1 MDLEDI
7 KELVDDA
14 ESSTSATRDEAS
26 DMLVF
31 GRISQWDDEI
41 GADVQ
46 TEFRGTFDII
56 KSRRNR
62 IIAEL
67 WSNPVDITLKPK
79 DGAEEDAAETLT
91 GMYRTDMLRSEEA
104 LETALQDQVDC
115 GFGAFRYVTEYESQF
130 DDMNNYQRISAE
142 PISEANNVVYWDS
155 NAKKKD
161 KSDARWCCILTT
173 FTKKGWQRYCEENE
187 IDFEE
192 NEDPSSF
199 KMPNRTDAWYW
210 RGKSEEFKIGEFYH
224 KTKKRERVLMF
235 EDPLGQVK
243 AVYQRDVKDVIDEM
257 EDAGFMKIGEK
268 MKERWVVSKYIV
280 SGEKI
285 IKVGGKESQRIAGEH
300 IPIIPIYG
308 DWSRVE
314 GREIWRGIYHDAQ
327 DPQRLHN
334 FMMSYLADIV
344 AKGPKQKPIF
354 YPGQIQGYE
363 YMYSASGADEN
374 FPYMLQNEISP
385 ETKQPYPPGPVGYL
399 EPPVLPQAGSALLEM
414 TRRSV
419 DDVTGGS
426 LNQEQM
432 MSGAVTEG
440 QIRATQSAQNLE
452 TFLFQNNFQLAMKQ
466 AGRVYASMAAEL
478 YDVPRPAVVT
488 QPDGTETEVMVMEA
502 VMDEETGEE
511 VVINDITKGAFE
523 VYADVGPSFQT
534 QREEARA
541 QMQEL
546 FTALQGTLEGQMA
559 LHTYFTL
566 QTGPETK
573 HLREYG
579 RKQLILTGIMEPETE
594 EEEQMVAQAQQQN
607 QQPDAEMVYAMAEQ
621 QKAQNQSQEIQMK
634 YTLEQMKTQIDAY
647 EAETGRT
654 EAIAKMRESMAKIE
668 KIQAETG
675 KTVAETYKTGYEIRG
690 NELDRVQQALMPR
703 GMRQV

>member
-14 ESSTSATRDEAS
+14 ESSTSATREEAS

-31 GRISQWDDEI
+31 GRISQWDDDI

-67 WSNPVDITLKPK
+67 WSNPVDITFKPK
-79 DGAEEDAAETLT
+79 DGAEPEAADTLT
-91 GMYRTDMLRSEEA
+91 GMYRTDMLRSEESI
-104 LETALQDQVDC
+104 ETALQDQVDC

-130 DDMNNYQRISAE
+130 DDMNNYQRINAE

-155 NAKKKD
+155 NAKRKD

-173 FTKKGWQRYCEENE
+173 FTEKGWERFCEEND
-187 IDFEE
+187 IDYEANKE
-192 NEDPSSF
+192 PASF
-199 KMPNRTDAWYW
+199 KTPNRTDSWFW
-210 RGKSEEFKIGEFYH
+210 RSKQDEVKIGEFYH
-224 KTKKRERVLMF
+224 KAKKRERVLMY

-243 AVYQRDVKDVIDEM
+243 AVYQREIKDVIDEM
-257 EDAGFMKIGEK
+257 EDAGFVKIGEK
-268 MKERWVVSKYIV
+268 MKERWVVKKYIV

-285 IKVGGKESQRIAGEH
+285 IKVGGKDFQRIAGEH
-300 IPIIPIYG
+300 VPVVPIYG

-363 YMYSASGADEN
+363 YMYSAAGADEN

-385 ETKQPYPPGPVGYL
+385 ETGQSYPTGPVGYL

-488 QPDGTETEVMVMEA
+488 QPDSTEAEVMVMEA
-502 VMDEETGEE
+502 VFDEETGGE

-534 QREEARA
+534 QRDQARSE
-541 QMQEL
+541 MQEL
-546 FTALQGTLEGQMA
+546 FTALQGTPEGQMA

-579 RKQLILTGIMEPETE
+579 RKQLILTGVMEPDTE
-594 EEEQMVAQAQQQN
+594 EEQQMLQAAQQQQ
-607 QQPDAEMVYAMAEQ
+607 QQPDANMVLAMAEQ
-621 QKAQNQSQEIQMK
+621 MKAEADMAGVQADAQDDQM
-634 YTLEQMKTQIDAY
+634 QRQVDAY
-647 EAETGRT
+647 KAETARL
-654 EAIAKMRESMAKIE
+654 EAMAKARKAGVE
-668 KIQAETG
+668 TAKIST
-675 KTVAETYKTGYEIRG
+675 EIRG
-690 NELDRVQQALMPR
+690 TELDNLQKFQQALMP
-703 GMRQV
+703 GAMRQQ

>member
-1 MDLEDI
+1 MELEDI

-14 ESSTSATRDEAS
+14 EASTSATREEAS

-31 GRISQWDDEI
+31 GRISQWDDDI

-67 WSNPVDITLKPK
+67 WSNPVDITFKPK
-79 DGAEEDAAETLT
+79 DGADPEAAETLT
-91 GMYRTDMLRSEEA
+91 GMYRTDMFRSEEA
-104 LETALQDQVDC
+104 IETALQDQVDC
-115 GFGAFRYVTEYESQF
+115 GFGAFRYVTEYESKF
-130 DDMNNYQRISAE
+130 DDLNNYQRICAE

-161 KSDARWCCILTT
+161 KSDARWCMIITT
-173 FTKKGWQRYCEENE
+173 FTEKGWQRYCEENG
-187 IDFEE
+187 IDYDE
-192 NEDPSSF
+192 NEKPQPF
-199 KMPNRTDAWYW
+199 KTPQKTDVAFW
-210 RGKSEEFKIGEFYH
+210 RSKQDEIKIGEFYH
-224 KTKKRERVLMF
+224 KEKKRERVLVY

-243 AVYQRDVKDVIDEM
+243 AVYQREVKDVIDDM
-257 EDAGFMKIGEK
+257 EAAGFVKVGEK
-268 MKERWVVSKYIV
+268 MKERWVVKKHIV
-280 SGEKI
+280 SGDKI
-285 IKVGGKESQRIAGEH
+285 IKTQRIAGEH
-300 IPIIPIYG
+300 IPVIAIYG

-344 AKGPKQKPIF
+344 AKGPRQKPIF

-363 YMYSASGADEN
+363 YMYTLSGADN
-374 FPYMLQNEISP
+374 NYPYMLQNEVSP
-385 ETKQPYPPGPVGYL
+385 ETKQPYPIGPVGYL
-399 EPPVLPQAGSALLEM
+399 EPPSLPQAGSALLEM

-426 LNQEQM
+426 LNQEAM
-432 MSGAVTEG
+432 LSGAVTEG

-478 YDVPRPAVVT
+478 YDVPRAAVVT
-488 QPDGTETEVMVMEA
+488 QPDGTESEVMVMET
-502 VMDEETGEE
+502 VFDEESGED
-511 VVINDITKGAFE
+511 VVINDITRGAFE

-534 QREEARA
+534 QREEAKA

-546 FTALQGTLEGQMA
+546 FTALQGTPEGQIA
-559 LHTYFTL
+559 LFTYFTL

-573 HLREYG
+573 HLKEYG
-579 RKQLILTGIMEPETE
+579 RKQLILQGIIEPESE
-594 EEEQMVAQAQQQN
+594 EEMAMVQQAQQAG
-607 QQPDAEMVYAMAEQ
+607 QQPDANMVLAMAEQ
-621 QKAQNQSQEIQMK
+621 MKAQADMMGVQADAQQAQQE
-634 YTLEQMKTQIDAY
+634 TQIKLYDVMTKRAKVEY
-647 EAETGRT
+647 EA
-654 EAIAKMRESMAKIE
+654 AKAGVD
-668 KIQAETG
+668 IQKTLAETEG
-675 KTVAETYKTGYEIRG
+675 VELENIRKQM
-690 NELDRVQQALMPR
+690 EALSDQDLFR
-703 GMRQV
+703 IAAGGQ

>member
-1 MDLEDI
+1 MELEDI

-14 ESSTSATRDEAS
+14 EASTSATREEAG

-31 GRISQWDDEI
+31 GRISQWDDDI

-67 WSNPVDITLKPK
+67 WSNPVDITFKPK
-79 DGAEEDAAETLT
+79 DGADPEAAETLT

-104 LETALQDQVDC
+104 IETALQDQVDC
-115 GFGAFRYVTEYESQF
+115 GFGAFRYVTEYESKF
-130 DDMNNYQRISAE
+130 DDLNNYQRICAE

-161 KSDARWCCILTT
+161 KSDARWCMILTT
-173 FTKKGWQRYCEENE
+173 FTEKGWQRYCEENG
-187 IDFEE
+187 IDYEKNKDPQPFKSPKKSGISFWRSKE
-192 NEDPSSF
+192 NEI
-199 KMPNRTDAWYW
+199 KV
-210 RGKSEEFKIGEFYH
+210 GEFYH
-224 KTKKRERVLMF
+224 KTKKRERVLIY

-243 AVYQRDVKDVIDEM
+243 AVYQREVKDVIDDLEA
-257 EDAGFMKIGEK
+257 AGFVKVGEK
-268 MKERWVVSKYIV
+268 MKERWVVKKHIV
-280 SGEKI
+280 SGEKVI
-285 IKVGGKESQRIAGEH
+285 QTQRIAGEH
-300 IPIIPIYG
+300 IPVIAIYG

-344 AKGPKQKPIF
+344 AKGPRQKPIF

-363 YMYSASGADEN
+363 YMYTLNGADN
-374 FPYMLQNEISP
+374 NYPYMLQNEVSP
-385 ETKQPYPPGPVGYL
+385 DTGQPYPAGPVGYL
-399 EPPVLPQAGSALLEM
+399 ESPVLPQAGSALLEL

-426 LNQEQM
+426 LNQESM
-432 MSGAVTEG
+432 LSGAVTEG
-440 QIRATQSAQNLE
+440 QIRATQFAQNLE

-478 YDVPRPAVVT
+478 YDVPRPAIVT
-488 QPDGTETEVMVMEA
+488 QPDGTEVEVMVMEA
-502 VMDEETGEE
+502 VFDEESGEE
-511 VVINDITKGAFE
+511 VVLNDITKGAFE

-546 FTALQGTLEGQMA
+546 FTALQGTPEGQIA
-559 LHTYFTL
+559 LYTYFTL

-579 RKQLILTGIMEPETE
+579 RKQLILQGIIEPETE
-594 EEEQMVAQAQQQN
+594 EEQLMLQQAQQAG
-607 QQPDAEMVYAMAEQ
+607 QQPDANMVLAMAEQ
-621 QKAQNQSQEIQMK
+621 MKAQADLLSAQSDAQGDQV
-634 YTLEQMKTQIDAY
+634 QAQIDAY
-647 EAETGRT
+647 KAETQRL
-654 EAIAKMRESMAKIE
+654 EAMAKAQKAGVE
-668 KIQAETG
+668 TAKIAT
-675 KTVAETYKTGYEIRG
+675 EIRG
-690 NELDRVQQALMPR
+690 NELDNLQKFQQALMPAS
-703 GMRQV
+703 MRQQ

>member
-1 MDLEDI
+1 MELEDI

-14 ESSTSATRDEAS
+14 EASTSATREEAG

-31 GRISQWDDEI
+31 GRISQWDDDI

-67 WSNPVDITLKPK
+67 WSNPVDITFKPK
-79 DGAEEDAAETLT
+79 DGADPEAAETLT

-115 GFGAFRYVTEYESQF
+115 GFGAFRYVTEYESKF
-130 DDMNNYQRISAE
+130 DDLNNYQRICAE

-161 KSDARWCCILTT
+161 KSDARWCMILTT
-173 FTKKGWQRYCEENE
+173 FTEKGWKRYCEENG
-187 IDFEE
+187 IDYENNKDPQPFKSPEKSGIAFWRSKE
-192 NEDPSSF
+192 NEI
-199 KMPNRTDAWYW
+199 KV
-210 RGKSEEFKIGEFYH
+210 GEFYH
-224 KTKKRERVLMF
+224 KTKKKERVLVY

-243 AVYQRDVKDVIDEM
+243 AVYQREVKYVIDDM
-257 EDAGFMKIGEK
+257 EAAGFVKVGEK
-268 MKERWVVSKYIV
+268 MKERWVVKKHIV
-280 SGEKI
+280 SGEDV
-285 IKVGGKESQRIAGEH
+285 IKTQRIAGEH
-300 IPIIPIYG
+300 IPVIAIYG

-344 AKGPKQKPIF
+344 AKGPRQKPIF

-363 YMYSASGADEN
+363 YMYTLSGADN
-374 FPYMLQNEISP
+374 NYPYMLQNEISP
-385 ETKQPYPPGPVGYL
+385 DTGHPYPVGPVGYL
-399 EPPVLPQAGSALLEM
+399 EPPVLPQAGSALLEL

-426 LNQEQM
+426 LNQEAM
-432 MSGAVTEG
+432 LSGAVTEG

-478 YDVPRPAVVT
+478 YDVPRPAIVT

-502 VMDEETGEE
+502 MFDEESGEE
-511 VVINDITKGAFE
+511 VVINDITRGAFE

-546 FTALQGTLEGQMA
+546 FTALQGTPEGQIA
-559 LHTYFTL
+559 LYTYFTL

-579 RKQLILTGIMEPETE
+579 RKQLILQGIVEPETE
-594 EEEQMVAQAQQQN
+594 EEQMMLQQAQQAG
-607 QQPDAEMVYAMAEQ
+607 QQPDANMVLAMAEQ
-621 QKAQNQSQEIQMK
+621 MKAQADLLSAQSDAQDDQA
-634 YTLEQMKTQIDAY
+634 QAQIDAY
-647 EAETGRT
+647 KAETQRL
-654 EAIAKMRESMAKIE
+654 EAMAKAQKAGVE
-668 KIQAETG
+668 TAKIAT
-675 KTVAETYKTGYEIRG
+675 EIRG
-690 NELDRVQQALMPR
+690 NELDNLQKFQQALMPVS
-703 GMRQV
+703 MRQQ

>member
-1 MDLEDI
+1 MELEDI

-14 ESSTSATRDEAS
+14 ESSTSATREEAS

-31 GRISQWDDEI
+31 GRISQWDDDI

-67 WSNPVDITLKPK
+67 WSNPVDISFKPK
-79 DGAEEDAAETLT
+79 DGAEPEAAETLT

-130 DDMNNYQRISAE
+130 DDMNNYQRINAE
-142 PISEANNVVYWDS
+142 PISEANNVVRWDA

-161 KSDARWCCILTT
+161 KSDAWWGIILTS
-173 FTKKGWQRYCEENE
+173 FTTKGWERYCKENG
-187 IDFEE
+187 IDYEANKE
-192 NEDPSSF
+192 PANF
-199 KMPNRTDAWYW
+199 KEPGNSGAWFW
-210 RGKSEEFKIGEFYH
+210 RGKKDEIVIGEFYY
-224 KTKKRERVLMF
+224 KEKKRERVLMY

-243 AVYQRDVKDVIDEM
+243 AVYQREVKDVIDEM
-257 EDAGFMKIGEK
+257 EDAGFVKIGEK
-268 MKERWVVSKYIV
+268 MKERWVVYKQIV
-280 SGEKI
+280 SGEKVI
-285 IKVGGKESQRIAGEH
+285 NVNGKDKQRIAGEH
-300 IPIIPIYG
+300 IPIVPIYG

-344 AKGPKQKPIF
+344 AKGPRQKPIF

-363 YMYSASGADEN
+363 YMYAEGGPDN
-374 FPYMLQNEISP
+374 NYPYMLQNEMSP
-385 ETKQPYPPGPVGYL
+385 ETNNPYPVGPVGYL

-466 AGRVYASMAAEL
+466 AGRIYASMAAEL

-488 QPDGTETEVMVMEA
+488 QPDGTESEVMVMEA
-502 VMDEETGEE
+502 VFDEETGEE

-534 QREEARA
+534 QREEAKV

-546 FTALQGTLEGQMA
+546 YTALQGTPEGQMA
-559 LHTYFTL
+559 LFTYFTL

-579 RKQLILTGIMEPETE
+579 RKQLILSGIMEPETE
-594 EEEQMVAQAQQQN
+594 EEEQMVAQAQQQQ
-607 QQPDAEMVYAMAEQ
+607 QQPDANMVLAMAEQ
-621 QKAQNQSQEIQMK
+621 MKAQADMEGVQADAQDDQA
-634 YTLEQMKTQIDAY
+634 QRQIDAFK
-647 EAETGRT
+647 AETQRL
-654 EAIAKMRESMAKIE
+654 EAMAKARKAGVE
-668 KIQAETG
+668 TSKIATEMKGT
-675 KTVAETYKTGYEIRG
+675 
-690 NELDRVQQALMPR
+690 ELDNLQKLQQAMMPAS
-703 GMRQV
+703 MRQS

>member
-14 ESSTSATRDEAS
+14 EASTSATREEAG

-31 GRISQWDDEI
+31 GRISQWDDDI

-67 WSNPVDITLKPK
+67 WSNPVDITFKPK
-79 DGAEEDAAETLT
+79 DGADPEAAETLT

-104 LETALQDQVDC
+104 IETALQDQVDC
-115 GFGAFRYVTEYESQF
+115 GFGAFRYVTEYESKF
-130 DDMNNYQRISAE
+130 DDLNNYQRICAE

-161 KSDARWCCILTT
+161 KSDARWCMIITT
-173 FTKKGWQRYCEENE
+173 FTEKGWQRYCEENG
-187 IDFEE
+187 IDYEE
-192 NEDPSSF
+192 NEKPQPF
-199 KMPNRTDAWYW
+199 KTPHKSDVTFW
-210 RGKSEEFKIGEFYH
+210 RSKQDEIKIGEFYA
-224 KTKKRERVLMF
+224 KEKKRERVLVY

-243 AVYQRDVKDVIDEM
+243 AVYQREVKDVIDDM
-257 EDAGFMKIGEK
+257 EAAGFVKIGEK
-268 MKERWVVSKYIV
+268 MKERWVVKKHIV
-280 SGEKI
+280 SGDKI
-285 IKVGGKESQRIAGEH
+285 IKTQRIAGEH
-300 IPIIPIYG
+300 IPVVAIYG

-344 AKGPKQKPIF
+344 AKGPRQKPIF

-363 YMYSASGADEN
+363 YMYTLSGSDN
-374 FPYMLQNEISP
+374 NYPYMLQNEVSP
-385 ETKQPYPPGPVGYL
+385 ETKQPYPVGPVGYL
-399 EPPVLPQAGSALLEM
+399 EPPQLPQAGSALLEM

-426 LNQEQM
+426 LNQEAM
-432 MSGAVTEG
+432 LSGAVTEG

-466 AGRVYASMAAEL
+466 AGRVYASIAAEL
-478 YDVPRPAVVT
+478 YDVPRPAVTT
-488 QPDGTETEVMVMEA
+488 QPDGTESEVMVMEA
-502 VMDEETGEE
+502 VFDEESGEE
-511 VVINDITKGAFE
+511 VVINDITRGAFE

-534 QREEARA
+534 QRDEAKA
-541 QMQEL
+541 KMQEL
-546 FTALQGTLEGQMA
+546 FTALQGTPEGQIA
-559 LHTYFTL
+559 LYTYFTL
-566 QTGPETK
+566 QTGPEVK

-579 RKQLILTGIMEPETE
+579 RKQLILQGIVEPDTE
-594 EEEQMVAQAQQQN
+594 EEMMMVQQAQQAG
-607 QQPDAEMVYAMAEQ
+607 QQPDANMVLAMAEQ
-621 QKAQNQSQEIQMK
+621 MKAQADMMGVQANAQDDQAQR
-634 YTLEQMKTQIDAY
+634 QIDAFK
-647 EAETGRT
+647 AETQRL
-654 EAIAKMRESMAKIE
+654 EAMAKAQKAGVE
-668 KIQAETG
+668 TAKIATEM
-675 KTVAETYKTGYEIRG
+675 RG
-690 NELDRVQQALMPR
+690 TELDNLQKFQQALMPAS
-703 GMRQV
+703 MRQQ

>member
-1 MDLEDI
+1 MELEEI

-14 ESSTSATRDEAS
+14 ESSTSATREEAG

-31 GRISQWDDEI
+31 GRISQWDDDI

-67 WSNPVDITLKPK
+67 WSNPVDITFKPK
-79 DGAEEDAAETLT
+79 DGAEPEAAETLT

-104 LETALQDQVDC
+104 IETALQDQVDC
-115 GFGAFRYVTEYESQF
+115 GFGAFRYVTEYESKF
-130 DDMNNYQRISAE
+130 DDLNNYQRINAE

-161 KSDARWCCILTT
+161 KSDARWCCIVST
-173 FTKKGWQRYCEENE
+173 FTTKGWERYCEENG
-187 IDFEE
+187 IDY
-192 NEDPSSF
+192 EDNKEPVSF
-199 KMPNRTDAWYW
+199 KTPNRTDAYFW
-210 RGKSEEFKIGEFYH
+210 RSKQDEVKVGEFYY
-224 KTKKRERVLMF
+224 KTKKRERVLMY
-235 EDPLGQVK
+235 EDPLGQTK
-243 AVYQRDVKDVIDEM
+243 AVYQREVKDIE
-257 EDAGFMKIGEK
+257 EELIDAGFVKIGEK
-268 MKERWVVSKYIV
+268 MKDRWVVKKAIV

-285 IKVGGKESQRIAGEH
+285 IQTQRIAGEH
-300 IPIIPIYG
+300 IPVIAVYG

-344 AKGPKQKPIF
+344 AKGPRQKPIF

-363 YMYSASGADEN
+363 YMYSASGADN
-374 FPYMLQNEISP
+374 NYPYMLQNEVSP
-385 ETKQPYPPGPVGYL
+385 DTKQPYPVGPVGYL
-399 EPPVLPQAGSALLEM
+399 QPPQLPQAGSALIEL

-466 AGRVYASMAAEL
+466 AGRVYASMASEL
-478 YDVPRPAVVT
+478 YDVPRSAVTT

-502 VMDEETGEE
+502 VFDEETGEE
-511 VVINDITKGAFE
+511 VVINDLTQGSFE

-534 QREEARA
+534 QRDEAKV

-546 FTALQGTLEGQMA
+546 YTALQGTPEGQMA
-559 LHTYFTL
+559 LFTYFTL

-594 EEEQMVAQAQQQN
+594 EEEQMLQQAQQQ
-607 QQPDAEMVYAMAEQ
+607 QQEPNADMVYAMAEQ
-621 QKAQNQSQEIQMK
+621 MK
-634 YTLEQMKTQIDAY
+634 
-647 EAETGRT
+647 AETQRLEAQGDLQDAQVRRQIEIYKEET
-654 EAIAKMRESMAKIE
+654 RRLEAIARAEKAGVETAKIAAE
-668 KIQAETG
+668 IQGTEFDNL
-675 KTVAETYKTGYEIRG
+675 KKYQE
-690 NELDRVQQALMPR
+690 ALMP
-703 GMRQV
+703 GYMRQQ